1 MSTTVKAALSTISGT
16 CKIKCTT
23 TIITPNAEFDV
34 TIDGKVYKGHCL
46 DPIYAA
52 PLDGTYSYTGTLE
65 SDGG

>member
-1 MSTTVKAALSTISGT
+1 MSTTVKAAPSTISGT